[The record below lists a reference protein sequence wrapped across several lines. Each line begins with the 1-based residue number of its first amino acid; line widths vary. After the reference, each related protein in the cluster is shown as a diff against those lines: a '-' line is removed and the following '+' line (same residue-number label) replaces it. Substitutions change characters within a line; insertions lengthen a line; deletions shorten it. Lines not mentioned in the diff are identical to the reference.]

1 MIEATLT
8 VQVEQAYTLE
18 AQNAEEYSL
27 TPELNIVHRVVTD
40 PYEGDYEITPSDLE
54 QIIPILGKTATQD
67 IRINPVP
74 SDYGRI
80 TWNGSTLTVY

>member
-1 MIEATLT
+1 MIKVKILPRPT
-8 VQVEQAYTLE
+8 VKAAIRSPARVQIGLSGEFIQ
-18 AQNAEEYSL
+18 
-27 TPELNIVHRVVTD
+27 RVVTD
-40 PYEGDYEITPSDLE
+40 PYEGDYTITPSDEE

-80 TWNGSTLTVY
+80 TWNGSTLTVS